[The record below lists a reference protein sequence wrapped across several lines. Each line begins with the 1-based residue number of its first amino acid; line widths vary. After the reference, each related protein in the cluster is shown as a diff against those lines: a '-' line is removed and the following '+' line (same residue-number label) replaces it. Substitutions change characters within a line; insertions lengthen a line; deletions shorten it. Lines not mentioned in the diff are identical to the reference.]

1 MFDKIC
7 LYLINFNKK
16 NTQKPF
22 SKSQFKAWA
31 PYKRKMVPRNSTK
44 RLIQKH
50 TFSRDFLKYIMGPGK
65 HEVTAP

>member
-31 PYKRKMVPRNSTK
+31 PINAKWF
-44 RLIQKH
+44 LEIQQK
-50 TFSRDFLKYIMGPGK
+50 D
-65 HEVTAP
+65 